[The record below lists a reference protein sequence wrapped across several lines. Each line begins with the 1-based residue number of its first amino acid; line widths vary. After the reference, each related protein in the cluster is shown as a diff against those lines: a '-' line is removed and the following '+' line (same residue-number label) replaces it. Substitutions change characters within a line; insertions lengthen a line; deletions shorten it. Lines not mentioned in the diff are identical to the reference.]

1 MEISFFPLA
10 MAVFEGG
17 KNLVDLSI
25 GNHVPQMYEV
35 WKRYLAFS
43 CDGFIVFNKTLQ
55 KSLPIILF
63 FLIKM

>member
-1 MEISFFPLA
+1 

-55 KSLPIILF
+55 NGLKI
-63 FLIKM
+63 